1 MKHLQK
7 PPVNRKRPIEIKFRV
22 NEKERDLIRKKMQ
35 LIKTNNL
42 AAYMRKMAIDGY
54 IVEVDYSDL
63 KAVCAKMQKIGINI
77 NQIAKRVNNT
87 NIVYKSDMAII
98 DASVKEI
105 WDLLRLGFRVS
116 GKTQNKTSSLMIN
129 IN

>member
-1 MKHLQK
+1 MEHLQK
-7 PPVNRKRPIEIKFRV
+7 PPVNRKRPIQIKFRV
-22 NEKERDLIRKKMQ
+22 TEKERDLIHKKMQ

-63 KAVCAKMQKIGINI
+63 KAVCAEMQKIGTNI

-87 NIVYKSDMAII
+87 NTVYKSDMAII
-98 DASVKEI
+98 DASAKEI
-105 WDLLRLGFRVS
+105 WDLLRL
-116 GKTQNKTSSLMIN
+116 SLSAFLKEGISKG
-129 IN
+129 